1 MCTVIP
7 AELFMRYAPHFL
19 LILLR
24 VSVFVSMLP
33 MFGSKNLPVQFK
45 IGFILSLALILTP
58 VLEFEVSRH
67 ALPGLV
73 LREIVLGTALG
84 FVARSVFL
92 MVEMAGQV
100 MSTVMGLS
108 LATVF
113 NPEIGQS
120 TEVARLYG
128 ILAVLLF
135 FSMDAHHDLISVLV
149 RSYEWLPAGEVS
161 PRMVAGEVVSAGSSI
176 FAIAVKMS
184 APVAVVMLI
193 TNLVL
198 GFLYKAAPQ
207 MNVFFVG
214 YPVFLFVGF
223 ITMLVGL
230 PVFAQVSSGHL
241 GALKDQMMRVLFL
254 VRG

>member
-1 MCTVIP
+1 VIP
-7 AELFMRYAPHFL
+7 AELLTRYLPNFL

-24 VSVFVSMLP
+24 VSIFVSVLP
-33 MFGSKNLPVQFK
+33 MFGSKNFPTQFK
-45 IGFILSLALILTP
+45 IGFVLSVALVLTP
-58 VLEFEVSRH
+58 VVDFETSRA

-73 LREIVLGTALG
+73 LREIVLGMALG
-84 FVARSVFL
+84 FVARSVFF

-108 LATVF
+108 LASVF
-113 NPEIGQS
+113 NPEMGQS

-128 ILAVLLF
+128 IIAVLVF
-135 FSMDAHHDLISVLV
+135 FSMDAHHDLISVLA
-149 RSYEWLPAGEVS
+149 RSYEWLPAGHLSLKTMAKELLS
-161 PRMVAGEVVSAGSSI
+161 LGSSI
-176 FAIAVKMS
+176 FTMAVKMS
-184 APVAVVMLI
+184 APVVVVMLI
-193 TNLVL
+193 TNLML

-223 ITMLVGL
+223 ITMLIGL
-230 PVFAQVSSGHL
+230 PVFAQVTGAHL
-241 GALKDQMMRVLFL
+241 GALRDQMVRVLFL